1 MGKGSKKQ
9 GSSSRSRARHSR
21 IKYDEHPD
29 VKPDGPLESDED
41 DQPVLRPTKIDV
53 PLAMW
58 DFDHC
63 DPRRCSGKK
72 LARLGLIRELKVGL
86 RFRGVV
92 VSPNGASVVSPA
104 DRDIVAKAGL
114 AVVECSWARLGDVPF
129 SKIASPHERL
139 LPYLLATNPTNY
151 GKPWRLNCVEALAA
165 AFYITGFDQH
175 AETLLSGFG
184 WGDAFWKVNRR
195 VQVYLEKY
203 KTCKSAEEVAM
214 IQDAILAELENS
226 YEESRKDREKEFASR
241 STEDLLVPNPNH
253 SPIEV
258 DELVMVQV
266 RQIAEM
272 GAYVKLLEYDNIE
285 GMILLSELS
294 RRRIRSIQKLIRVG
308 RNEVVVVLR
317 VDREKGYIDLSKRR
331 VSPEDITKCEER
343 YMKSKAVASIM
354 RHVASKIPAIDT
366 PVPTEEEGAV
376 VEEASGGS
384 SEEARLEKLYEQ
396 VAWPLGKI
404 YGHPYDAFKL
414 ALTEQ
419 DTVFSSLVN
428 PPSPA
433 TIATLTST
441 IARRLTPQPIK
452 LRADIELTCYT
463 PAGIDAIKKAL
474 RAGEKESNETV
485 PIKAKLVAPPLY
497 VLSTNAT
504 DKFVAVDR
512 LERAIE
518 SIQGSIESQ
527 GGALVVKMKVKSLIH
542 FLGSVLEV
550 MSQPKAVSE
559 TEEQDLAQLMAKV
572 GQENAE
578 VSGDEDE
585 EEGI

>member
-1 MGKGSKKQ
+1 M
-9 GSSSRSRARHSR
+9 R
-21 IKYDEHPD
+21 Y
-29 VKPDGPLESDED
+29 
-41 DQPVLRPTKIDV
+41 
-53 PLAMW
+53 
-58 DFDHC
+58 
-63 DPRRCSGKK
+63 
-72 LARLGLIRELKVGL
+72 
-86 RFRGVV
+86 
-92 VSPNGASVVSPA
+92 
-104 DRDIVAKAGL
+104 
-114 AVVECSWARLGDVPF
+114 
-129 SKIASPHERL
+129 
-139 LPYLLATNPTNY
+139 
-151 GKPWRLNCVEALAA
+151 
-165 AFYITGFDQH
+165 
-175 AETLLSGFG
+175 
-184 WGDAFWKVNRR
+184 
-195 VQVYLEKY
+195 
-203 KTCKSAEEVAM
+203 
-214 IQDAILAELENS
+214 
-226 YEESRKDREKEFASR
+226 YEQRY
-241 STEDLLVPNPNH
+241 P
-253 SPIEV
+253 EV

-354 RHVASKIPAIDT
+354 RHVASKLPSIDAAPATAEDPT
-366 PVPTEEEGAV
+366 PASAPSADAAPAEEGAV
-376 VEEASGGS
+376 PAAAGEPVAEKENAAPLAGADKDTKKARRAAKKADATATANGEDGEEGGHGGPN
-384 SEEARLEKLYEQ
+384 EEARLERLYEQ
-396 VAWPLGKI
+396 VAWPLGKT

-419 DTVFSSLVN
+419 DTVISSLAI
-428 PPSPA
+428 PPTPS
-433 TIATLTST
+433 TVSILTST

-504 DKFVAVDR
+504 DKYAAVDR

-527 GGALVVKMKVKSLIH
+527 GGALIVKMK
-542 FLGSVLEV
+542 
-550 MSQPKAVSE
+550 PKAVSE
-559 TEEQDLAQLMAKV
+559 TEEQDLAQLMAKA

-585 EEGI
+585 EEGV